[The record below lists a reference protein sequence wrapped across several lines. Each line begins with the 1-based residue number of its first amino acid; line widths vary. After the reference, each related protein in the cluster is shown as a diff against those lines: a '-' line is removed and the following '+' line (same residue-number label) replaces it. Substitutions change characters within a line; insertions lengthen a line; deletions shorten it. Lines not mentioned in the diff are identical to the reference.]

1 METQNSPT
9 PILLRFPDEILN
21 IILELLAPQ
30 SLSGELIT
38 IDHRSSLSVESFA
51 SEPSHTSE
59 EHLHVTGTFV
69 LYPVIA
75 LPDYLL
81 TYVKRLICKKFEL
94 WTLSRQFARI
104 SIRFSPEGF
113 EKLGFLVERPHIA
126 KHVKKF
132 SYMVPSFS
140 SLGNQTLVVVLPL

>member
-1 METQNSPT
+1 METPSSQA

-51 SEPSHTSE
+51 SEPSHIAE

-69 LYPVIA
+69 WA
-75 LPDYLL
+75 LAMPYEPC
-81 TYVKRLICKKFEL
+81 YC
-94 WTLSRQFARI
+94 
-104 SIRFSPEGF
+104 
-113 EKLGFLVERPHIA
+113 
-126 KHVKKF
+126 
-132 SYMVPSFS
+132 Y
-140 SLGNQTLVVVLPL
+140 

>member
-1 METQNSPT
+1 METPSNPT

-51 SEPSHTSE
+51 SEPSHVSE

-69 LYPVIA
+69 KSLAI
-75 LPDYLL
+75 LL
-81 TYVKRLICKKFEL
+81 
-94 WTLSRQFARI
+94 Q
-104 SIRFSPEGF
+104 SI
-113 EKLGFLVERPHIA
+113 
-126 KHVKKF
+126 
-132 SYMVPSFS
+132 Y
-140 SLGNQTLVVVLPL
+140 

>member
-1 METQNSPT
+1 MTCPSLPCVDHQLRRPFYVRRSDLLHPLIFLEERDQHWFDRHPLYDRGICDCDLQPLFIDGTARCGLELVMEPPSNPT

-51 SEPSHTSE
+51 SEPSHVSE

-69 LYPVIA
+69 
-75 LPDYLL
+75 
-81 TYVKRLICKKFEL
+81 
-94 WTLSRQFARI
+94 
-104 SIRFSPEGF
+104 
-113 EKLGFLVERPHIA
+113 
-126 KHVKKF
+126 
-132 SYMVPSFS
+132 
-140 SLGNQTLVVVLPL
+140 

>member
-1 METQNSPT
+1 METPSNPT

-51 SEPSHTSE
+51 SEPSHVSE

-69 LYPVIA
+69 
-75 LPDYLL
+75 
-81 TYVKRLICKKFEL
+81 
-94 WTLSRQFARI
+94 
-104 SIRFSPEGF
+104 
-113 EKLGFLVERPHIA
+113 
-126 KHVKKF
+126 
-132 SYMVPSFS
+132 
-140 SLGNQTLVVVLPL
+140 